1 MCVVICYHDAARPPA
16 EEGRRQW
23 ADLPA
28 EPPTPLVEILT
39 KRPVTAGVPQ

>member
-1 MCVVICYHDAARPPA
+1 MIYFDDAVRPPA

-39 KRPVTAGVPQ
+39 KRPVIAGIPH